1 MTNKQLIL
9 LESTITTLRLQL
21 LAINCV
27 PFLSLAEAE
36 CIAKW
41 AIHFIRRKYEIFGS
55 QEDNPREK
63 WLILI
68 VPCS

>member
-36 CIAKW
+36 CIAK
-41 AIHFIRRKYEIFGS
+41 
-55 QEDNPREK
+55 
-63 WLILI
+63 
-68 VPCS
+68 